1 MAIRSAWS
9 AQEYSLSITYK
20 REMNFD
26 LVSYKLY
33 KIKPELE
40 DLIVKVFGWGF
51 SGVEANVAAQLISD
65 LSNVSPIYLVR

>member
-1 MAIRSAWS
+1 
-9 AQEYSLSITYK
+9 
-20 REMNFD
+20 MNFD